1 MIDIYKTWVSDI
13 DEMKF
18 NKWAWCLKSKK
29 AIKQLKQY
37 ISMDQVYSFTLWDTV
52 KEHPVAVLSFHSY
65 GEGLFLG
72 QIVADELFE
81 QNPKYAIKMKY
92 LIGRV
97 IEDYKVRYVQTVSE
111 DAEQL
116 NKWHEFLGF
125 KKEKVLPN
133 YRRGR
138 TFIVWSM

>member
-1 MIDIYKTWVSDI
+1 MIDIYETLTDDI
-13 DEMKF
+13 DLMKF
-18 NKWAWCLKSKK
+18 NRWAWPLKSKK
-29 AIKQLKQY
+29 SIKQLKNY
-37 ISMDQVYSFTLWDTV
+37 INTPGVHSFTLWDTK

-65 GEGLFLG
+65 IKDAFLG

-81 QNPKYAIKMKY
+81 TNPKYAIKMKY
-92 LIGRV
+92 LIDCV
-97 IEDYKVRYVQTVSE
+97 FKDFNAKYVQTISE
-111 DAEQL
+111 DAEEL

-125 KKEKVLPN
+125 KKEKSLPN

>member
-1 MIDIYKTWVSDI
+1 MIEIYKTWETDI
-13 DEMKF
+13 DKMKF

-29 AIKQLKQY
+29 AIKQLKKY
-37 ISMDQVYSFTLWDTV
+37 ISMEGVYSFTLYDTV
-52 KEHPVAVLSFHSY
+52 KDHPVAILSFHSY
-65 GEGLFLG
+65 VEGAFLG

-81 QNPKYAIKMKY
+81 SNPKYAVKMKY

-97 IEDYKVRYVQTVSE
+97 FDDYKARYVQTISE

-133 YRRGR
+133 YRRGKD
-138 TFIVWSM
+138 FIVWSM